1 MKLRADIVTVYRE
14 LHSWVGV
21 VAGLFLFIAFYAGA
35 ISMFEPALESWL
47 TPRVSLPA
55 AVSLDRTPALMQKVF
70 EAFPESRKNY
80 TIVVAPDADHP
91 ARMVWPLTAARHG
104 HGAQSV
110 MMAALDEQD
119 GLVTAQRRPSDVA
132 QVIDTLHQQMGLPL
146 PHETAMIV
154 MGFIA
159 LGYALALVSG
169 TLVFLPALARALFA
183 VRLEGSVRR
192 KWLDLH
198 NLLGFCS
205 LPFHIIMALTSV
217 VFAFHDVIF
226 TVQAEFLAHEQSDAH
241 RGGHGGRA
249 MAGMP
254 LGSHLPDGAV
264 PLSPVEIV
272 SHLAREA
279 PGFTPDTLDY
289 STRPGGVMAL
299 RVAGHD
305 AAHFMRGPSSGFTTI
320 DPYTGRLLWRDY
332 LPGFQSGSFA
342 ALTSFF
348 SLHFGSYGGAPI
360 RWAYLVLGFAGA
372 FLFYTGNRLWIAVR
386 RRKEKASGVETDTR
400 GTWFLSRVTVGCC
413 SGCMTGIAVVISIAL
428 LLPTNL
434 REAQAW
440 LLYHGVFWLVILV
453 ALLAPKGEKLSLWG
467 AIAAHLGLA
476 IIVLWEGRP
485 PHLAGY
491 CVALIALTLSLAL
504 YRLAKEFQ
512 GSRSTVGEAQ

>member
-47 TPRVSLPA
+47 TPRVSLPV
-55 AVSLDRTPALMQKVF
+55 AVSLDRTPELAQKVF

-91 ARMVWPLTAARHG
+91 ARMVWPLTASRHG

-110 MMAALDEQD
+110 MMAALDEQG
-119 GLVTAQRRPSDVA
+119 GLVTAQRKPSAVA
-132 QVIDTLHQQMGLPL
+132 QLIDTLHQQMGLPL

-241 RGGHGGRA
+241 RGGHAGRA

-254 LGSHLPDGAV
+254 HGSRPPEGAV
-264 PLSPVEIV
+264 PLSPAEIV
-272 SHLAREA
+272 SRLALEA

-289 STRPGGVMAL
+289 STRPNGAMML

-305 AAHFMRGPSSGFTTI
+305 PAHLTRGPSSGFTTM
-320 DPYTGRLLWRDY
+320 DPYSGRLIWRDY
-332 LPGFQSGSFA
+332 LPGFQPGGFA

-348 SLHFGSYGGAPI
+348 ALHFGSYGGAPI

-386 RRKEKASGVETDTR
+386 RRKEKATGRETDTR
-400 GTWFLSRVTVGCC
+400 GTIILSRLTTGCC
-413 SGCMTGIAVVISIAL
+413 AGCMAGIASVILAAL
-428 LLPTNL
+428 FAPNL
-434 REAQAW
+434 TDSVSPFW
-440 LLYHGVFWLVILV
+440 LYHGIFWLVMGMACSGIAGESAILFLTALLNCLLAISALSCQQATIQTSAGVALV
-453 ALLAPKGEKLSLWG
+453 ALF
-467 AIAAHLGLA
+467 LGGGTGYGVWRSFGL
-476 IIVLWEGRP
+476 GR
-485 PHLAGY
+485 G
-491 CVALIALTLSLAL
+491 V
-504 YRLAKEFQ
+504 
-512 GSRSTVGEAQ
+512 RSPR

>member
-47 TPRVSLPA
+47 TPRVSLPV
-55 AVSLDRTPALMQKVF
+55 AVSLDRTPELAQKVF

-91 ARMVWPLTAARHG
+91 ARMVWPLTASRHG

-110 MMAALDEQD
+110 MMAALDEQG
-119 GLVTAQRRPSDVA
+119 GLVTAQRKPSEVA
-132 QVIDTLHQQMGLPL
+132 QLIDTLHQQMGLPL
-146 PHETAMIV
+146 PHEIAMIV

-226 TVQAEFLAHEQSDAH
+226 TLQAEFLAHEQSDAH
-241 RGGHGGRA
+241 RGGHAGRA

-254 LGSHLPDGAV
+254 HGSRPPEGAV
-264 PLSPVEIV
+264 PLSPAEIV
-272 SHLAREA
+272 SRLAHEA
-279 PGFTPDTLDY
+279 PGFKPDTLDY
-289 STRPGGVMAL
+289 STHPNGAMML

-305 AAHFMRGPSSGFTTI
+305 PAHLMRGPSSGFTTM
-320 DPYTGRLLWRDY
+320 DPYSGRLIWRDY
-332 LPGFQSGSFA
+332 LPGFQPGGFA

-348 SLHFGSYGGAPI
+348 ALHFGSYGGAPI

-386 RRKEKASGVETDTR
+386 RRKEKATGLETDTR
-400 GTWFLSRVTVGCC
+400 GTWFLGRLTAGCCVGC
-413 SGCMTGIAVVISIAL
+413 MAGIAMLLDTAL
-428 LLPTNL
+428 VRPGWVSDHHAMTVY
-434 REAQAW
+434 QV
-440 LLYHGVFWLVILV
+440 VFWLFVFGAFIPQIKER
-453 ALLAPKGEKLSLWG
+453 ALLAVCGVFYLL
-467 AIAAHLGLA
+467 LT
-476 IIVLWEGRP
+476 VLVFLHGGRDMTTSW
-485 PHLAGY
+485 A
-491 CVALIALTLSLAL
+491 VALVSLAL
-504 YRLAKEFQ
+504 GVALCRHALRRQ
-512 GSRSTVGEAQ
+512 RSRAA